1 MVIFLGDFMEIRRDL
16 MRITRIYTMECN
28 LTRELFL
35 ISIWSSAPFRAGKA
49 PILTPRPG
57 DFPANVNPRFF
68 APLNHG
74 LFRGYSS
81 NSH

>member
-16 MRITRIYTMECN
+16 MGITRIYTMECN

-68 APLNHG
+68 FTIKPWFISGVL
-74 LFRGYSS
+74 LQ
-81 NSH
+81 